1 MEMEKNRG
9 QEAPET
15 VVGRVAY
22 EAHNL
27 SQLAHSVSVIAH
39 RSGLPAG
46 IPEGT
51 FGEMEEQ
58 LRAMTEK
65 LHSFFMPENTA

>member
-1 MEMEKNRG
+1 MEKDRD
-9 QEAPET
+9 QEAPEIA
-15 VVGRVAY
+15 VGRVAY
-22 EAHNL
+22 EAHTL
-27 SQLAHSVSVIAH
+27 SQLADSVSVIAH
-39 RSGLPAG
+39 RGGLPAG

-65 LHSFFMPENTA
+65 LHSFFRPENTA